1 MLGLF
6 PISRYN
12 SSMKAGEALR
22 ELAGV
27 TASQW
32 GMVTAAQAGEL
43 GVTRLALSRL
53 TDSGHLERLAH
64 GVYRDAG
71 APSDQFEDLRAA
83 WLSTEPKLRA
93 EERLHDL
100 ADGVVVASS
109 SATMLHGVGDLW
121 ANRHEFVTPKRRQT
135 QRVEIRYRQ
144 RHLEDRDVTLVEGL
158 PAMTLE
164 RTLADLLDDVGE
176 MSLVADA
183 LGAAVKKRP
192 LDLDRLRELLG
203 PLAERNG
210 FKRHDGNAV
219 LDQLL
224 EIAGLDLDSIA
235 RRFSTDPVL
244 SSKILD
250 NYLKAVAAAVEV
262 PDMSRLMQ
270 QIEQLTSD
278 VSATLMQRALEAVRP
293 QLAIDDKIRS
303 SLTDARSLKGGKTL
317 SELLNASAISNI
329 SKQWTKD
336 LVAFRTEADA
346 PGAASVKREGE
357 E

>member
-1 MLGLF
+1 
-6 PISRYN
+6 
-12 SSMKAGEALR
+12 MKSGEALR
-22 ELAGV
+22 ELADV

-32 GMVTAAQAGEL
+32 GMVTAAQASAL
-43 GVTRLALSRL
+43 GVARLTLSRL

-93 EERLHDL
+93 EERLRDL

-109 SATMLHGVGDLW
+109 SAAMLHGIGDLW

-135 QRVEIRYRQ
+135 QRAEIRYRQ
-144 RHLEDRDVTLVEGL
+144 RQLDDRDVTLLEGL

-164 RTLADLLDDVGE
+164 RTLADLLDDAGD

-183 LGAAVKKRP
+183 LGAAVKKRS
-192 LDLDRLRELLG
+192 LDLERLRELLA
-203 PLAERNG
+203 PLAERSG

-224 EIAGLDLDSIA
+224 KIAGLDLDSVA
-235 RRFSTDPVL
+235 RRLSTDSVL
-244 SSKILD
+244 SSRILD
-250 NYLKAVAAAVEV
+250 NYLKSAMASIEM
-262 PDMSRLMQ
+262 PDMSKLTQQLKPLMPE
-270 QIEQLTSD
+270 I
-278 VSATLMQRALEAVRP
+278 SADLAQRILEVVRP
-293 QLAIDDKIRS
+293 QIAIDEERWR
-303 SLTDARSLKGGKTL
+303 SLTDASSLKLGKTL
-317 SELLNASAISNI
+317 SEVINTSAMANLST
-329 SKQWTKD
+329 QWAKD
-336 LVAFRTEADA
+336 LAVFRSGLDA
-346 PGAASVKREGE
+346 RGTTNAQQEIE